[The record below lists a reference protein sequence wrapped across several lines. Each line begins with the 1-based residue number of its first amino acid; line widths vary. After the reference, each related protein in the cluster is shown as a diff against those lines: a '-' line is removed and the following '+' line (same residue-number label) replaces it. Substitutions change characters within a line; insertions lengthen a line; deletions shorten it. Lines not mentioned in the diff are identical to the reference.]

1 MTRVSTA
8 CWLALLPLAISLAS
22 TPAALAAGFQL
33 GDVQGQFDSELS
45 IGVNFSTLVA
55 GATLAGEVSYRPN
68 YNLQIN
74 SSDLSLTA
82 LPGALLGGFDYGAI
96 SPVYNSQNV
105 GMQPGDEITGWPS
118 AWA

>member
-1 MTRVSTA
+1 MLAGVAAIGVQSGVDTRSPG
-8 CWLALLPLAISLAS
+8 CRISV
-22 TPAALAAGFQL
+22 G
-33 GDVQGQFDSELS
+33 GVQGQFEPEPS

-74 SSDLSLTA
+74 SSDLSLMA

>member
-1 MTRVSTA
+1 MLAGVAAIGDQSGVNTRGSG
-8 CWLALLPLAISLAS
+8 CRISV
-22 TPAALAAGFQL
+22 G
-33 GDVQGQFDSELS
+33 GVQGQFDSELS

-68 YNLQIN
+68 CNLQIN

-105 GMQPGDEITGWPS
+105 GMQPGNEITGWGS

>member
-1 MTRVSTA
+1 MLAGVAAIGDQSGVNTRGSG
-8 CWLALLPLAISLAS
+8 CRISL
-22 TPAALAAGFQL
+22 G
-33 GDVQGQFDSELS
+33 GVQGQFDSELS

-82 LPGALLGGFDYGAI
+82 LPGALLGGFDCGAI

-105 GMQPGDEITGWPS
+105 GMQPGDEITGWVS